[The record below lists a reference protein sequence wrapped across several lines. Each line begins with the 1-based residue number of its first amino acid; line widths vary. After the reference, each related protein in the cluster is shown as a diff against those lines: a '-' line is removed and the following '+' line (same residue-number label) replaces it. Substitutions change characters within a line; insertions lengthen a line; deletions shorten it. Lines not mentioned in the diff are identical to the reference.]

1 MLKQVSKT
9 CYKVEDLPANRRK
22 RIWHRFN
29 VHISQMRR
37 YFPRREVDWLPE
49 EIYGG
54 GSGSHFE
61 PSGGEQF
68 ESSNGQNVEP
78 SGSEQFEP
86 KQLPVPYD
94 SRTGRVVRPKTSDKN
109 FIYY

>member
-1 MLKQVSKT
+1 
-9 CYKVEDLPANRRK
+9 
-22 RIWHRFN
+22 
-29 VHISQMRR
+29 MRR
-37 YFPRREVDWLPE
+37 YFLRREVDWLPK
-49 EIYGG
+49 EIDGG
-54 GSGSHFE
+54 GSGSHVE

-94 SRTGRVVRPKTSDKN
+94 SRTGRVVWPKTSEHN